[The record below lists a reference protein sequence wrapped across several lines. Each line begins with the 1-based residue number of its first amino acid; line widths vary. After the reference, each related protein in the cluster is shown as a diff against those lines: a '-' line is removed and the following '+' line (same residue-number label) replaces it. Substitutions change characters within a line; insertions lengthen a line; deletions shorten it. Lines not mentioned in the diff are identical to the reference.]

1 MSVTGSGKTEVYLES
16 IRYVLKQGRTALVLV
31 PEISLTPQLIGR
43 FSAVL
48 GEQVKVLHSGL
59 SPGERLDVWESLR
72 LGKVKV
78 IVGVRSAVFA
88 PLSNL
93 GLIII
98 DEEHETT
105 FKQSEPDPRYHARK

>member
-1 MSVTGSGKTEVYLES
+1 MEAVTNIKEKLEQGHFGAFLLHGVTGSGKTEVYLES

-48 GEQVKVLHSGL
+48 GEQVKFSIVDFL
-59 SPGERLDVWESLR
+59 RRKTRWWESLR

-78 IVGVRSAVFA
+78 IVGVRSAV
-88 PLSNL
+88 LHL
-93 GLIII
+93 CQIWV
-98 DEEHETT
+98 
-105 FKQSEPDPRYHARK
+105 